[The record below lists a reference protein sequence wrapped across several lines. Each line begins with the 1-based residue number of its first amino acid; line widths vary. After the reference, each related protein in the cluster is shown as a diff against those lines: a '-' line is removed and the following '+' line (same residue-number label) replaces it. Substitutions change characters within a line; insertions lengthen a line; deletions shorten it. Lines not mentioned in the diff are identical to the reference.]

1 MKYLV
6 SIEKT
11 MSVDTNKEKQDLKKV
26 VEFNLWS
33 FVDWVELENH
43 PASRITKEL
52 FIWDDIGLES
62 QMQSLYHIPPIR

>member
-26 VEFNLWS
+26 VEFNL
-33 FVDWVELENH
+33 
-43 PASRITKEL
+43 
-52 FIWDDIGLES
+52 
-62 QMQSLYHIPPIR
+62 